1 MINLEREFLSG
12 EMMIFG
18 SNQYGLGKTSAL
30 LEKGIQAST
39 IRRQL
44 IANNIANVDT
54 PGYKIAELSFESQ
67 LRRAVA
73 SEQPQRLEA
82 YKTDARH
89 IDFDK
94 KINFMDVTG
103 KISVEYDTYYR
114 NDGNNVDIDIESAKA
129 AKNAMQYNLLMEL
142 YSRNIKM
149 LDIVMQ

>member
-1 MINLEREFLSG
+1 
-12 EMMIFG
+12 MIFG
-18 SNQYGLGKTSAL
+18 DSYASGMGRTSAM

-82 YKTDARH
+82 YKTDSRH

-94 KINFMDVTG
+94 KIDFRDVEG

-129 AKNAMQYNLLMEL
+129 AKNTMQYNLLMEL
-142 YSRNIKM
+142 YSRNIKL
-149 LDIVMQ
+149 LDIAMQ